1 MYCGISFTVIENP
14 FFIEMLK
21 TLQPGYTPPSHKLLA
36 GNLLET
42 EVAKV
47 NRKIKRELS
56 AGENFTLGK

>member
-1 MYCGISFTVIENP
+1 
-14 FFIEMLK
+14 MLK
-21 TLQPGYTPPSHKLLA
+21 TLQPGYTPPSRKLLA

-47 NRKIKRELS
+47 NRKIERKLS